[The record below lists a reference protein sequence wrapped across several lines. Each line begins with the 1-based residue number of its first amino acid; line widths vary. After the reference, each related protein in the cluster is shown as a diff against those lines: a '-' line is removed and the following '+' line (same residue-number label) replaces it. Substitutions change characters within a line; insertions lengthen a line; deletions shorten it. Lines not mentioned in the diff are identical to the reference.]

1 MKRTFTLLL
10 LLTQGLTA
18 LAQSR
23 GQEPWLDPEVNAIHR
38 LPTHTSFFA
47 FRSDEQTRD
56 KYASQHFL
64 SLNGLWRFHWVRHA
78 DERPRD
84 FGSLSLNDKGWGSM
98 PVPGIWE
105 VNGYGDPLYSN
116 AIYPWHNQ
124 FKNNPPLVPI
134 RENHVGSYRRSIH
147 IPASWRGKRVIAHF
161 GSVTS
166 NIDLWVNG
174 RPVGYSEDSKVE
186 AEFDLTPYIKC
197 GQENL
202 IAFQSFRW
210 SDGSY
215 LECQD
220 FWRLSGVARDC
231 YLYAREPKGIE
242 DVRLSAGIEVPT
254 YRDGKAKGTL
264 QIELRKS
271 EANLPVQLTLRDAEG
286 QVVLEQ
292 KGFSAAKG
300 SFELGEVKT
309 WSAETP
315 YLYTLELR
323 TAGEVIHQRV
333 GFRDVRVSG
342 GQLLV
347 NGQPILIKGAN
358 RHEIDPDGAYYVS
371 RERMR
376 QDILLMK
383 QLNMNAVRTC
393 HYPDDDYWYQLCD
406 EYGLYVVSEANLESH
421 GMGYGKESLAH
432 RKDFLRAHLERN
444 EHNVQRGFNHPSI
457 IIWSLGNESGHGAN
471 FLAAYA
477 LVKKLDPTRPAQY
490 ERSRLEATDIYCP
503 MYRQPQEIIKY
514 LESSPKMPLIQ
525 CEYAHAM
532 GNSEGGFDEY
542 WELIRRYPQYQG
554 GFIWDFVDQG
564 LRWHTRDGHSFYAY
578 GGDFNRYDYSDNNF
592 LDNGLV
598 SPDRQPN
605 PHAYEV
611 SYVQQSIRP
620 SLVDAQAG
628 KIRLYNEY
636 FFIDLSR
643 YDLRW
648 ELSVMGR
655 PVQSG
660 ILALPA
666 IAAQQTGELALPYRL
681 PEVSREEDVT
691 LQLSFVL
698 READGILPA
707 GTQVAHEQLIL
718 QRGQMPTLEL
728 GKERAQSPL
737 QLEDNDRNYYVV
749 RGTDWRIDIDRHT
762 GFVSRYEVAG
772 VSLLEEGYQLRPNFW
787 RAPTDNDMGAGLQR
801 RYEAWRKPRLKL
813 TSLKTKESKEG
824 TLQLQADYTL
834 EGIGASLTL
843 HYTIDATGHILYEQT
858 MQPATEGKSPNF
870 FRFGLRMEL
879 PKALDEVVYYGRGP
893 VENYPDRKLSQPLG
907 LYRSSVEELFYS
919 YIRPQETGLRSDLSY
934 YRVLD
939 RGGRGLE
946 VRSDKPFMASALN
959 RSLESLDGYPEKT
972 QQHSELIPRSPFT
985 QLLVDSEHMGLGCYN
1000 SWGAVPQA
1008 KYLLPTD
1015 RPYTL
1020 RVLLSPIIPLRPRL

>member
-18 LAQSR
+18 LAQTR

-124 FKNNPPLVPI
+124 FKNTPPLVPI

-186 AEFDLTPYIKC
+186 AEFDLTPYIKY

-202 IAFQSFRW
+202 ITFQSFRW

-477 LVKKLDPTRPAQY
+477 LVKKLDPTRPPPPQ
-490 ERSRLEATDIYCP
+490 RPRPPRPPRYCP

-564 LRWHTRDGHSFYAY
+564 LRWRTRDGHSFYAY

-598 SPDRQPN
+598 SPDRQLN
-605 PHAYEV
+605 PHAHEV

-620 SLVDAQAG
+620 SLVDAQTG
-628 KIRLYNEY
+628 KIRLHNEY

-655 PVQSG
+655 SVQSG
-660 ILALPA
+660 TLALPA
-666 IAAQQTGELALPYRL
+666 IAAQQTGELALPYHL
-681 PEVSREEDVT
+681 PEVSGEEDVT

-718 QRGQMPTLEL
+718 QRGQMPALEL

-772 VSLLEEGYQLRPNFW
+772 ISLLEEGYQLRPNFW

-801 RYEAWRKPRLKL
+801 RYEAWRKPHLKL
-813 TSLKTKESKEG
+813 TSLKAKESKEG

-834 EGIGASLTL
+834 ESIGASLTL

-858 MQPATEGKSPNF
+858 MQPATGEKSPNF

-879 PKALDEVVYYGRGP
+879 PRALDEVVYYGRGP

>member
-18 LAQSR
+18 LAQTR

-186 AEFDLTPYIKC
+186 AEFDLTPYIKY

-242 DVRLSAGIEVPT
+242 DVRLSAAIEVPT

-300 SFELGEVKT
+300 SFELGEIKT

-358 RHEIDPDGAYYVS
+358 RHEIDGAYYVS

-660 ILALPA
+660 TLALPA

-681 PEVSREEDVT
+681 PEVSGEEDVT

-718 QRGQMPTLEL
+718 QRGQMPALEL

-801 RYEAWRKPRLKL
+801 RYEAWRKPHLKL

>member
-186 AEFDLTPYIKC
+186 AEFDLTPYIKY

-286 QVVLEQ
+286 QVVLKQ

-323 TAGEVIHQRV
+323 TDGEVIHQRV

-471 FLAAYA
+471 FLAAYD

-598 SPDRQPN
+598 SPDRQLN
-605 PHAYEV
+605 PHAHEV

-620 SLVDAQAG
+620 SLVDAQTG
-628 KIRLYNEY
+628 KIRLHNEY

-660 ILALPA
+660 TLALPA

-681 PEVSREEDVT
+681 PEVSGEEDVT

-707 GTQVAHEQLIL
+707 GTQVAHEQLVL
-718 QRGQMPTLEL
+718 QRGQMPALEL

-772 VSLLEEGYQLRPNFW
+772 ISLLEEGYQLRPNFW

-801 RYEAWRKPRLKL
+801 RYEAWRKPHLKL
-813 TSLKTKESKEG
+813 TSLKAKESKEG

-858 MQPATEGKSPNF
+858 MQPATGEKSPNF

-879 PKALDEVVYYGRGP
+879 PRALDEVVYYGRGP

-972 QQHSELIPRSPFT
+972 QQPRSPFT

>member
-1 MKRTFTLLL
+1 
-10 LLTQGLTA
+10 
-18 LAQSR
+18 
-23 GQEPWLDPEVNAIHR
+23 
-38 LPTHTSFFA
+38 
-47 FRSDEQTRD
+47 
-56 KYASQHFL
+56 
-64 SLNGLWRFHWVRHA
+64 
-78 DERPRD
+78 
-84 FGSLSLNDKGWGSM
+84 
-98 PVPGIWE
+98 
-105 VNGYGDPLYSN
+105 
-116 AIYPWHNQ
+116 
-124 FKNNPPLVPI
+124 
-134 RENHVGSYRRSIH
+134 
-147 IPASWRGKRVIAHF
+147 
-161 GSVTS
+161 
-166 NIDLWVNG
+166 
-174 RPVGYSEDSKVE
+174 
-186 AEFDLTPYIKC
+186 
-197 GQENL
+197 
-202 IAFQSFRW
+202 
-210 SDGSY
+210 
-215 LECQD
+215 
-220 FWRLSGVARDC
+220 
-231 YLYAREPKGIE
+231 
-242 DVRLSAGIEVPT
+242 
-254 YRDGKAKGTL
+254 
-264 QIELRKS
+264 
-271 EANLPVQLTLRDAEG
+271 
-286 QVVLEQ
+286 
-292 KGFSAAKG
+292 
-300 SFELGEVKT
+300 
-309 WSAETP
+309 
-315 YLYTLELR
+315 
-323 TAGEVIHQRV
+323 
-333 GFRDVRVSG
+333 
-342 GQLLV
+342 
-347 NGQPILIKGAN
+347 
-358 RHEIDPDGAYYVS
+358 
-371 RERMR
+371 
-376 QDILLMK
+376 
-383 QLNMNAVRTC
+383 
-393 HYPDDDYWYQLCD
+393 
-406 EYGLYVVSEANLESH
+406 
-421 GMGYGKESLAH
+421 
-432 RKDFLRAHLERN
+432 
-444 EHNVQRGFNHPSI
+444 
-457 IIWSLGNESGHGAN
+457 
-471 FLAAYA
+471 
-477 LVKKLDPTRPAQY
+477 
-490 ERSRLEATDIYCP
+490 
-503 MYRQPQEIIKY
+503 
-514 LESSPKMPLIQ
+514 MPLIQ

-660 ILALPA
+660 TLALPA

-681 PEVSREEDVT
+681 PEVSGEEDVT

-718 QRGQMPTLEL
+718 QRGQMPALEL
-728 GKERAQSPL
+728 AKERAQSPL

-772 VSLLEEGYQLRPNFW
+772 ISLLEEGYQLRPNFW

-801 RYEAWRKPRLKL
+801 RYEAWRKPHLKL